1 MIKIIQFNARS
12 LTRTTLTQF
21 KAHMHQH
28 KPHIATLSETFW
40 KDSFEV
46 KFKDYYVIK
55 KNRQG
60 LVGGGVAILV
70 HKSVEHT
77 TIALP
82 HLSTI
87 EATAIS
93 IFVDGN
99 RTGRELMII
108 SLYIPDGSKCNE
120 EDLDILANASDNTIL
135 SGDFNAHHE
144 RWQGGCRH
152 PNRSGSLIAGLL
164 DRLDHLTLATP
175 KDLGTRQC
183 YNSFTTSTIDL
194 TIMPPYLAATSKIT
208 RGPDLG
214 SDHFP
219 IHIEIG
225 VQATKTGNRVPRWIL
240 KDADWITWN
249 TQISGRINNSEFY
262 SSQDSEVKY
271 LILREAMIQSAQ
283 HSNIRMSKPNQQ
295 ISAHSTNPWWNE
307 KCKAAV
313 AKARRAKNAC
323 DSKKGGICCVTN
335 KTIWRRL
342 DNEKKRIIKEEKENT
357 FNIFINNLNPRCS
370 TTKTWAFVKSMVAK
384 APPPDYNSS
393 PIKNP
398 DNNEL
403 VTTQK
408 EKAEIFAKQY
418 NYQKENL
425 PDNQHYEQ
433 LINVRTNSQVPNA
446 LNSPILEKELEYG
459 LKNLKS
465 NAMGK
470 DKIHNLMIRNLSP
483 SNRRHV
489 LHLMNHMLRNKYV
502 PADWKQATIIPII
515 KPGKPTD
522 QPESYRPISLTLCL
536 GKVMERII
544 NQRLSWYLENKR
556 CRLRNQSGF
565 RKGRSTIDN
574 ILSLE

>member
-1 MIKIIQFNARS
+1 MQTEIRGLKTELGKIKNLERTVASLEKSIEISQQSQDRLEKKFDIMSHKLEQFIIRLGINIDSTEPTRSSDSESEMEEEPIDETPVLTRSIIPFNARS

-60 LVGGGVAILV
+60 QVGGGVAILV
-70 HKSVEHT
+70 HKSVQHT

-164 DRLDHLTLATP
+164 DRLDQLTLATP

-283 HSNIRMSKPNQQ
+283 HSNIRMSKLNQQ

-323 DSKKGGICCVTN
+323 DPKKGGICCVTN

-433 LINVRTNSQVPNA
+433 LINVRTNSQQCNGEGQNPQPHDQKPLA
-446 LNSPILEKELEYG
+446 EQPQ
-459 LKNLKS
+459 
-465 NAMGK
+465 A
-470 DKIHNLMIRNLSP
+470 RSP
-483 SNRRHV
+483 SH
-489 LHLMNHMLRNKYV
+489 
-502 PADWKQATIIPII
+502 
-515 KPGKPTD
+515 
-522 QPESYRPISLTLCL
+522 ESHDP
-536 GKVMERII
+536 K
-544 NQRLSWYLENKR
+544 
-556 CRLRNQSGF
+556 
-565 RKGRSTIDN
+565 
-574 ILSLE
+574 